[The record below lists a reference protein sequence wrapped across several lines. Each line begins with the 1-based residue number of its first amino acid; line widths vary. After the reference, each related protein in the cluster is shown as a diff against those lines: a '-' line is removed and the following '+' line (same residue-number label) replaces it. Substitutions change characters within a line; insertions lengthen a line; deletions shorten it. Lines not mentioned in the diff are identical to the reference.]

1 MAKVS
6 MIQRDRRRQRLVRS
20 YAKRRAAARAV
31 VKDPNSTLEQ
41 RLAAQETLQKMP
53 RDSSPMR
60 LRNRCSITGRPR
72 GYYRKFRLSR
82 IALRELAS
90 IGQIPGVVKS
100 SW

>member
-6 MIQRDRRRQRLVRS
+6 MIQKDRKRQHLVRR

-31 VKDPNSTLEQ
+31 IKDPNSTLEQ

-53 RDSSPMR
+53 RDASPMR

-72 GYYRKFRLSR
+72 GYYRRFGLGRNK
-82 IALRELAS
+82 LREAAMR
-90 IGQIPGVVKS
+90 GDIPGLTKS